1 MEALPREQDSIERE
15 DVSRGAEL
23 SARLREREEEQMT
36 EYGHYT
42 KGSIHINSFQMQNT
56 LGRVQIVQSPRHGLS
71 LDPQV
76 DRKRCAKWFD
86 MLEVLKNNN
95 KVHSKLKTR
104 ARKGIPDS
112 IRGIAWPIL
121 AGVDNVIP
129 AEYAAGGGKQEW
141 LRDLL

>member
-1 MEALPREQDSIERE
+1 
-15 DVSRGAEL
+15 
-23 SARLREREEEQMT
+23 
-36 EYGHYT
+36 
-42 KGSIHINSFQMQNT
+42 MQNT
-56 LGRVQIVQSPRHGLS
+56 LGRVQIVQSPRHGPL
-71 LDPQV
+71 LDPEV

-129 AEYAAGGGKQEW
+129 AEYEAGGGKQEW
-141 LRDLL
+141 LRDLLQQKLDHKTLVSIFKDIPRTLPKHIYFAQNHGTG